1 MGYRLSGMRVSTS
14 GYEAMGYGLC
24 AMGYGL
30 WAIWAMGYELWAIR
44 YQVLGIGYR
53 VGVPDMGYRL
63 WAMGYG
69 LWAVGYGLHTTRHT
83 HDRRLAVDECANRSC
98 YTYYETSTRTKID
111 GQQQCTRHNIAM
123 KSMGHAM
130 HQSWD
135 SDCFEQT
142 VEQTLCQTTPPLQQ
156 QSCAPVYLCPAT

>member
-1 MGYRLSGMRVSTS
+1 
-14 GYEAMGYGLC
+14 
-24 AMGYGL
+24 
-30 WAIWAMGYELWAIR
+30 
-44 YQVLGIGYR
+44 
-53 VGVPDMGYRL
+53 
-63 WAMGYG
+63 MGYG
-69 LWAVGYGLHTTRHT
+69 LWAVGHGLQTTRHT

-142 VEQTLCQTTPPLQQ
+142 VEQTLCQTTPPCSSSPGGGIPFPAGVCISSKEGGVTPLGA
-156 QSCAPVYLCPAT
+156 SCVMHMQRAYASCTCIMHMQHVSTSCICIMHIHANASCICTIPIHHAHA